1 MNREGTSLVLILAGI
16 VVIIGAAKGTWR
28 QVWYDLTGNSVSGGG
43 GGGSS
48 GNTPNGIQTTPGLNI
63 PLPGGHGVQI
73 GGGFNPLIPSLPI
86 IVTPYALPYTPA
98 PGTSG
103 NPVAQ
108 VS

>member
-28 QVWYDLTGNSVSGGG
+28 QVWYDLTGS

-48 GNTPNGIQTTPGLNI
+48 GTAPNGIQTTPGLQI
-63 PLPGGHGVQI
+63 PLPGGHGVEI
-73 GGGFNPLIPSLPI
+73 GGGFNPAFPALPI
-86 IVTPYALPYTPA
+86 VVTPYALPYTPA